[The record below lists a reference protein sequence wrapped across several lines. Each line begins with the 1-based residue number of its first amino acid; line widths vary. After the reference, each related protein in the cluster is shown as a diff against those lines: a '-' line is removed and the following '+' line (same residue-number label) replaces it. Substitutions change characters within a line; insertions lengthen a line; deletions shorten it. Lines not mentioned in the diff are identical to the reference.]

1 MPLWVTRLLRILGLL
16 ALLVAYGTLAFHL
29 TEGVSLY
36 DSLYWTVTVL
46 STVGFGDIT
55 PITAVGKAVFM
66 SLAVGGITLF
76 GYAVTQLG
84 SLFLETELDKVLRRT
99 LLGGSERKMRDHV
112 VILGWNAETSVA
124 YEELRVNK
132 IPTVVVVEE
141 EQTARR
147 LSRRNISAVVGDPRR
162 ERTLQEARLNDARGL
177 LVALEDDTRSL
188 MAVLAARKVSKTVP
202 IIVRIHNSELAGL
215 FYQAGA
221 TRVIDTG
228 RISGLVLASA
238 VFEPLVAHILEDLA
252 GAAEGLDLVEFSVPE
267 AADGKTLA
275 ELRIK
280 EDTNAYV
287 LCVRRGTELHP
298 NPPLSFQLR
307 KGDVVVLLG
316 TAEEITKARQRL
328 MGTV

>member
-55 PITAVGKAVFM
+55 PTTAVGKAVFM

-147 LSRRNISAVVGDPRR
+147 LSRRNISAVIGDPRR

-188 MAVLAARKVSKTVP
+188 
-202 IIVRIHNSELAGL
+202 
-215 FYQAGA
+215 
-221 TRVIDTG
+221 
-228 RISGLVLASA
+228 
-238 VFEPLVAHILEDLA
+238 
-252 GAAEGLDLVEFSVPE
+252 
-267 AADGKTLA
+267 
-275 ELRIK
+275 
-280 EDTNAYV
+280 
-287 LCVRRGTELHP
+287 
-298 NPPLSFQLR
+298 
-307 KGDVVVLLG
+307 
-316 TAEEITKARQRL
+316 
-328 MGTV
+328 